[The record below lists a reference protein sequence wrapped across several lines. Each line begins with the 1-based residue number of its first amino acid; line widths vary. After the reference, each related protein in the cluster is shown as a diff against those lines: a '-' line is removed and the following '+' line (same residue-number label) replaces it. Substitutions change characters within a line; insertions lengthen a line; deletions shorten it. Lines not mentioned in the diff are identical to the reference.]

1 MEPRF
6 RVSFFNYPY
15 YNLSFAGAKVV
26 PFFWIPATK
35 SWQNDERRAF
45 FDAYQAAW
53 SDALMYVKGIW
64 LVMSN
69 MSVLS
74 GYLLH
79 YDTSVS
85 KLRTLSGAI
94 FCHHKAHIITTSC
107 IYLCQWKKSVCYLY
121 ISLPE
126 IFVFPAAY
134 YFFEN
139 IANMKKNRN
148 LLIIRCLWFL
158 DKMMPLRKI
167 YSCTTITPIVVQP

>member
-26 PFFWIPATK
+26 PFFWIPVTK

-64 LVMSN
+64 LVMPN

-74 GYLLH
+74 VWCGMPINTRVSRGWRVERTINPCKWLLYRSIRRFGEGWRGKDVLSFKNKLPYKNYVGICISLFFGIFLCLYH
-79 YDTSVS
+79 YF
-85 KLRTLSGAI
+85 L
-94 FCHHKAHIITTSC
+94 
-107 IYLCQWKKSVCYLY
+107 YLCPPK
-121 ISLPE
+121 
-126 IFVFPAAY
+126 
-134 YFFEN
+134 
-139 IANMKKNRN
+139 
-148 LLIIRCLWFL
+148 RCF
-158 DKMMPLRKI
+158 
-167 YSCTTITPIVVQP
+167 